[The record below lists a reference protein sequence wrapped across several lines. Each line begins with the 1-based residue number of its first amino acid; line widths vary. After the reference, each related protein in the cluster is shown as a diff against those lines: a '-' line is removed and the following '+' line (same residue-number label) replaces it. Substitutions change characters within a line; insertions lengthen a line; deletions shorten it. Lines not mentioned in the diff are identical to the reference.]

1 MLGRL
6 TGQPCGR
13 ITGWTLTGRHGE
25 TSFGSMATPSV
36 RTKHWSRV
44 EYERLIDL
52 GAFRPGDRLELVGGA
67 LLVREP
73 QGGPYATAVGLV
85 EDALRQVFGS
95 GWTVRT
101 HSPIALDDESEPEP
115 DVAVVRGGRRDHVR
129 HHPSHPVLIVEVA
142 ESSLAF
148 DRAEKA
154 SLYARA
160 GIADFWILNLPD
172 RVLEI
177 YRDPVADPHA
187 PYGHRYGATLTLRP
201 RDAASPLAVPTA
213 AILVTDLLP

>member
-6 TGQPCGR
+6 TGQPWGR

-25 TSFGSMATPSV
+25 TSLRAMATPSG

-44 EYERLIDL
+44 EYERLVEL

-73 QGGPYATAVGLV
+73 QGGPHATAVGLV

-115 DVAVVRGGRRDHVR
+115 DVAVVPGGRRDHVR

-160 GIADFWILNLPD
+160 GIVDFWILNLPD
-172 RVLEI
+172 RVLEV
-177 YRDPVADPHA
+177 YRDPHVAPHA
-187 PYGHRYGATLTLRP
+187 PYGHRYGATITLGP
-201 RDAASPLAVPTA
+201 GDTASPLAAPSADIPVA
-213 AILVTDLLP
+213 DLLP

>member
-1 MLGRL
+1 
-6 TGQPCGR
+6 
-13 ITGWTLTGRHGE
+13 
-25 TSFGSMATPSV
+25 MAPSPV
-36 RTKHWSRV
+36 RTKHWTRV

-52 GAFRPGDRLELVGGA
+52 GAFRPGERLELVGGA

-73 QGGPYATAVGLV
+73 QGGPHATAVGLV
-85 EDALRQVFGS
+85 EDALRQVFGT

-101 HSPIALDDESEPEP
+101 HSPIALDADSEPEP
-115 DVAVVRGGRRDHVR
+115 DVAVVPGSRRDHV
-129 HHPSHPVLIVEVA
+129 HTHPSDPVLIVEVA

-148 DRAEKA
+148 DRAEKG

-177 YRDPVADPHA
+177 YREPVAAPPA
-187 PYGHRYGATLTLRP
+187 PYGHRYGATITLGP
-201 RDAASPLAVPTA
+201 RDAASPLAAPTA
-213 AILVTDLLP
+213 AVLVADLLP